1 MGSRFSPP
9 RHVVWST
16 DTLDLSD
23 PYQRKWYMAQV
34 LRYGRAEDLGTLN
47 LDEVAQWLE
56 ELPLP
61 EDVRALW
68 RAFLKERSRE
78 GA

>member
-1 MGSRFSPP
+1 MTTRFSPP

-16 DTLDLSD
+16 DSLDLSD
-23 PYQRKWYMAQV
+23 PSQRKWYLAQV
-34 LRYGRAEDLGTLN
+34 LQYGRAEDLRMLN
-47 LDEVAQWLE
+47 LDEMAQWLE